1 MPFTGKITKLYHMS
15 GKVKESWK
23 PKKLNPNT
31 YLGSLE
37 SYFELVQNEYR
48 YEKDRKQGL
57 ETRSGIVLTI
67 FTAMVA
73 IIFDKISLKDIFSL
87 MTVQLNFIILLKII
101 SGLVIY
107 VSFIGSVFFAFKT
120 LYTASY
126 SAYNVTNI
134 SNRNLGNQKNIE
146 LGVIITTYRDIITEN
161 RKINEKK
168 AKAFEHAI
176 ELIVICSICVSIYIN
191 L

>member
-1 MPFTGKITKLYHMS
+1 MDKMTKLDHMS
-15 GKVKESWK
+15 ERVKK
-23 PKKLNPNT
+23 TGNPKKLNPNT

-48 YEKDRKQGL
+48 YERDRKQGL

-67 FTAMVA
+67 VAAMVA
-73 IIFDKISLKDIFSL
+73 IIFDKIPFKDIFSL
-87 MTVQLNFIILLKII
+87 MMPQLNFIILLKII
-101 SGLVIY
+101 AGLLVY
-107 VSFIGSVFFAFKT
+107 FSYIGSVFFAFKT

-126 SAYNVTNI
+126 AMYNVANI
-134 SNRNLGNQKNIE
+134 SSEKLGNQKNIE
-146 LGVIITTYRDIITEN
+146 LGIIITAYRDIIKEN

-176 ELIVICSICVSIYIN
+176 KLIVICSISVSIYIN

>member
-1 MPFTGKITKLYHMS
+1 MTKLGHMS
-15 GKVKESWK
+15 ERVKKTGK
-23 PKKLNPNT
+23 PKKLNKNT

-48 YEKDRKQGL
+48 YERDRKQGL

-67 FTAMVA
+67 VAAMVA
-73 IIFDKISLKDIFSL
+73 IIFDKIPFKDIFSL
-87 MTVQLNFIILLKII
+87 MMPQLNFIILLKII
-101 SGLVIY
+101 AGLLVY
-107 VSFIGSVFFAFKT
+107 FSYIGSVFFAFKT

-126 SAYNVTNI
+126 SMYNVAHI
-134 SNRNLGNQKNIE
+134 SSEKLGNQKNIE
-146 LGVIITTYRDIITEN
+146 LGIIITAYRDIIKEN

-176 ELIVICSICVSIYIN
+176 KLIVICSISVSIYIN